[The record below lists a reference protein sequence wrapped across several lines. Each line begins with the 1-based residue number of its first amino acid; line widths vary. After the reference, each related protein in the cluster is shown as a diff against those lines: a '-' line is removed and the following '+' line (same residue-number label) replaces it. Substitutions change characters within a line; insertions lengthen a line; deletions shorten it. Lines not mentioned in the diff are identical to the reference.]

1 MGQPN
6 NKNDK
11 TNVKIFSLARRTKIK
26 YVLLASYPQLSCDGG
41 DMTQLGATRRLGQ
54 LLIEAGVISKE
65 QLTEA
70 LDDQMR
76 SGERLGAILIK
87 KGFISEMDL
96 VVALAKQMRLPIVN
110 PLKINIPDEIQNLIL
125 QETAEK
131 YLAVPFGLVGNVLHV
146 ATSDPTNRLAVDDL
160 RFLTQKTIKLHV
172 APESAIRQILEN
184 RKNLSNESLDEALR
198 SLTEEIDI
206 IGDSQDEV
214 DLADLRG
221 EAVNAPVVKLVNSL
235 LTDAIRKKASDIHI
249 EPYEKTLRI
258 RYRIDGVLYEIM
270 KPPVKYKNA
279 IASRIK
285 IMSNLDIAERRLPQ
299 DGRIK
304 AKIIGKE
311 IDFRVSCLP
320 TIFGEKIVLRI
331 LDKSNLQIDMTQLG
345 FEPDQFEAFRKA
357 IHQPYGM
364 VLVTGPTG
372 SGKTTTL
379 YSALTELNKT
389 ERNISTVEDPVEYNL
404 PGINQ
409 VQVHEAIGLTFSA
422 ALRAFLRQDPDII
435 MVGEIRDHE
444 TAEIAVKAALT
455 GHLVLSTLHTN
466 DAPSTITRLINMGV
480 EPFLVA
486 SALNL
491 ALAQRLVR
499 KLCDQCKV
507 IDNSVTPELLLDI
520 GVPERYIDNFVCFK
534 ARGCPACNNTGYRG
548 RIALYEVMPISEEIQ
563 ELILA
568 NAPAA
573 EIKKEAIRLGMKT
586 LRASGINKIR
596 DGITS
601 IEEVLRATA
610 KD

>member
-1 MGQPN
+1 
-6 NKNDK
+6 
-11 TNVKIFSLARRTKIK
+11 
-26 YVLLASYPQLSCDGG
+26 
-41 DMTQLGATRRLGQ
+41 MTQFGSSKRLGQ
-54 LLIEAGVISKE
+54 LLLEAGIISKE
-65 QLTEA
+65 QLSDA
-70 LDDQMR
+70 LNEQLR
-76 SGERLGAILIK
+76 SRERLGTILIK
-87 KGFISEMDL
+87 KGFISDMDL
-96 VVALAKQMRLPIVN
+96 AVALAKQLKLPLIN
-110 PLKINIPDEIQNLIL
+110 LLKITIPEEIQNLIL

-131 YLAVPFGLVGNVLHV
+131 YQAVPFGLSGNVLHV
-146 ATSDPTNRLAVDDL
+146 ATSDPTNRLAADDL
-160 RFLTQKTIKLHV
+160 RFLTQKTIKFHV
-172 APESAIRQILEN
+172 ATESAIKQMLEN
-184 RKNLSNESLDEALR
+184 RKASSTESLDEALR
-198 SLTEEIDI
+198 ILSEDVDI
-206 IGDSQDEV
+206 IADAQDEV
-214 DLADLRG
+214 DLAELHG
-221 EAVNAPVVKLVNSL
+221 EAADAPIVRLVNSL

-249 EPYEKTLRI
+249 EPYEKTLRV

-270 KPPVKYKNA
+270 KPPIKYKNA

-304 AKIIGKE
+304 AKITGKE

-320 TIFGEKIVLRI
+320 TIFGEKIVMRI

-357 IHQPYGM
+357 IYQPYGM

-507 IDNSVTPELLLDI
+507 IDNDVTPTLLLDI
-520 GVPERYIDNFVCFK
+520 GVPERYIDDFVCFK

-548 RIALYEVMPISEEIQ
+548 RVALYEVMPISEEIQ
-563 ELILA
+563 ELVLA

-586 LRASGINKIR
+586 LRLSGIHKIR
-596 DGITS
+596 AGITS
-601 IEEVLRATA
+601 IDEVLRATA
-610 KD
+610 RD

>member
-1 MGQPN
+1 
-6 NKNDK
+6 
-11 TNVKIFSLARRTKIK
+11 
-26 YVLLASYPQLSCDGG
+26 
-41 DMTQLGATRRLGQ
+41 MTQLGASRRLGQ
-54 LLIEAGVISKE
+54 LLVEEGVISKE
-65 QLTEA
+65 QLAEA
-70 LDDQMR
+70 LNEQMKTR
-76 SGERLGAILIK
+76 ERLGAVLVK
-87 KGFISEMDL
+87 KGFITDIDL
-96 VVALAKQMRLPIVN
+96 AITLAKQTKLPIVN
-110 PLKINIPDEIQNLIL
+110 PLKINVPEEVQSLIL

-131 YLAVPFGLVGNVLHV
+131 YQAVPFGVVGNVLHV
-146 ATSDPTNRLAVDDL
+146 ATSDPTNRLAADDL

-172 APESAIRQILEN
+172 APESAIKQILEH
-184 RKNLSNESLDEALR
+184 RKESSNETLDEALR
-198 SLTEEIDI
+198 LLSEDVDLISDSNEEL
-206 IGDSQDEV
+206 
-214 DLADLRG
+214 DLADIQG
-221 EAVNAPVVKLVNSL
+221 EAGEAPIVKLVNSL
-235 LTDAIRKKASDIHI
+235 LTDAIRKKASDIHV

-270 KPPVKYKNA
+270 RPPVKFKNA
-279 IASRIK
+279 IASRLK

-304 AKIIGKE
+304 AKIAGKE

-357 IHQPYGM
+357 IYRPYGM

-409 VQVHEAIGLTFSA
+409 VQVHEGIGLTFAA
-422 ALRAFLRQDPDII
+422 ALRSFLRQDPDII
-435 MVGEIRDHE
+435 MVGEIRDFE
-444 TAEIAVKAALT
+444 TAEIAIKAALT

-466 DAPSTITRLINMGV
+466 DAPSTVTRLINMGV

-507 IDNSVTPELLLDI
+507 VDEDITPDLLLDL
-520 GVPERYIDNFVCFK
+520 GVPEHHIEGFVCFK

-548 RIALYEVMPISEEIQ
+548 RIALYEVMPIYDEIQ

-586 LRASGINKIR
+586 LRLSGINKVR
-596 DGITS
+596 EGITS
-601 IEEVLRATA
+601 IEEVVRATA